1 MIYAGVDVAKH
12 KHQVAIIDDK
22 GEIHEDN
29 LVVVNNKS
37 GFKKLY
43 EIL

>member
-1 MIYAGVDVAKH
+1 MAKH

-43 EIL
+43 EILCRI